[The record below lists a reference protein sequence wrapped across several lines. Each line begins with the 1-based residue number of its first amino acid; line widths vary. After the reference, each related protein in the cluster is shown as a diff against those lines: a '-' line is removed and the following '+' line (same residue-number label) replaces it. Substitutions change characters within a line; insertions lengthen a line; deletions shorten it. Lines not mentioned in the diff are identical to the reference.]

1 MNAVTTPTS
10 LRGHSAG
17 NLFTQL
23 RSQLPVKSSHE
34 VAATFETPKDSFIQG
49 SIGGGIKRMV
59 KMSLLRPRG
68 WAELAL
74 HFCSFG
80 ATAFIFPVKHFIE
93 GLVGVDSLY
102 FKRSK
107 LLYPL
112 NISGAISHNRRTL
125 WEAVTG
131 QGTNKAE

>member
-1 MNAVTTPTS
+1 MNAVTTPTTLS
-10 LRGHSAG
+10 GLSNG

-23 RSQLPVKSSHE
+23 KSQIPVKSSHE
-34 VAATFETPKDSFIQG
+34 VAASFEAPKDTFIQG

-80 ATAFIFPVKHFIE
+80 TTAFIFPVKHFIE

-107 LLYPL
+107 FLYPL
-112 NISGAISHNRRTL
+112 NISGAVSHNRRTL
-125 WEAVTG
+125 WEALTG
-131 QGTNKAE
+131 QGTSKAE